1 MADLLDKYF
10 NVRIK
15 LRNDSYQNW
24 NSKENF
30 IPYDGEVIIYDRIDA
45 VEAIKTGLDQK
56 DFQLI
61 KIGDGVTKL
70 SDLPFINDFYTKEE
84 IDEFLKEIQD
94 QIDSL
99 AEIARTGNVNDLIQT
114 EGDILILDCN

>member
-56 DFQLI
+56 DF
-61 KIGDGVTKL
+61 
-70 SDLPFINDFYTKEE
+70 
-84 IDEFLKEIQD
+84 
-94 QIDSL
+94 
-99 AEIARTGNVNDLIQT
+99 
-114 EGDILILDCN
+114 